1 MCWSLCDV
9 ATRHCPCARIH
20 IQPQTDA
27 HTRHIGMERVDL
39 SQSEKIIA
47 GIKAEA
53 EQKKKRRKTNA
64 ASQATEEAA
73 QEHEEDAAHKDSETE
88 RWERAGA
95 WLNASRSAILDS
107 EQVTERRSESGD
119 QRRGWLGGE
128 GARQGRRESACL
140 RVLCLVS
147 CL

>member
-1 MCWSLCDV
+1 
-9 ATRHCPCARIH
+9 
-20 IQPQTDA
+20 
-27 HTRHIGMERVDL
+27 MERVDL

-53 EQKKKRRKTNA
+53 EQKKKKRKTNA

-73 QEHEEDAAHKDSETE
+73 QEHAEAEDAAHKDSETE